1 MIRTSARDLEAL
13 VTLHTPVL
21 KKIPAGTLLSKPL
34 PGKWSKQEIIGHLID
49 SAQNN
54 IRRFV
59 VAQYEENP
67 SVSYNQDRWVDVA
80 NYQQQPSPQ
89 VIDLWALLNLHL
101 CHILNSMTEEATQRV
116 CVTGAPHTLEWLA
129 EDYVRHLK
137 HHLHQVLD
145 LEPFPYTW

>member
-1 MIRTSARDLEAL
+1 MIQQTARDLEAL
-13 VTLHTPVL
+13 VTLHTPSL
-21 KKIPAGTLLSKPL
+21 KKIPADLLLSKPL
-34 PGKWSKQEIIGHLID
+34 TGKWSKLEIIGHLVD

-59 VAQYEENP
+59 VAQYENNP
-67 SVSYNQDRWVDVA
+67 SITYNQDEWVKLA
-80 NYQQQPSPQ
+80 AYQQQPP
-89 VIDLWALLNLHL
+89 VPLIELWALLNLHL
-101 CHILNSMTEEATQRV
+101 CHILLAMTDEAANRLCT
-116 CVTGAPHTLEWLA
+116 TGAPHTLEWLA

>member
-1 MIRTSARDLEAL
+1 MIQTIARDLEAL
-13 VTLHTPVL
+13 VTLHTPAL
-21 KKIPAGTLLSKPL
+21 KQIPADTLLNKPL

-67 SVSYNQDRWVDVA
+67 AITYNQDKWVAVA
-80 NYQQQPSPQ
+80 NYQQQPSQ
-89 VIDLWALLNLHL
+89 QIIELWALLNLHL
-101 CHILNSMTEEATQRV
+101 YHILHTMPDESTQRIAT
-116 CVTGAPHTLEWLA
+116 TGAPHTLEWLA
-129 EDYVRHLK
+129 EDYVKHLK